1 MLQVRYGIN
10 LAPEIKE
17 NKIDIIK
24 NEPFTVW
31 DAGVINIQKQKYY
44 LLVEKDT
51 SFPILLTKLDTKLFN
66 DVFANAIKSYDFIL
80 FKQQQKLVSAVK
92 SKQMSFYDTKSQAS
106 LMLEKIRKLIE
117 DNQSEYLNLIDV
129 VKDEKNIV
137 DKLTVMSAA
146 IFALDS
152 QIGQSFIS
160 KMIDEVST
168 YFPIKPQKPNRR
180 YKYVDLVPKFEDFSN
195 FEKYENELVKN
206 NKKIVAK
213 IKENNQKL
221 IDQYA
226 EYIPAGIGYIEPDQM
241 LPDYLN
247 HYLLR
252 DKIHLVTN
260 DLGEAISYL
269 WIIISNNKLHPLEI
283 EQITNT
289 LKNFYVFLS
298 RIGLIRKA
306 DSKEI
311 GMNID
316 WIVEEINSYSN
327 QGLDED
333 LINDMIAA
341 IEANPKKILE
351 LEDLDLSPQDLSR
364 VLEGLRR
371 DLENH
376 DKKQKTRK
384 KAIFENQTRN
394 RATYEI
400 RVKLKSFKPST
411 WRRFI
416 ISGNTSVKTLEVA
429 MLDMFNADFGHMFDL
444 LNKKTQE
451 RFENA
456 ESIAEAEDWDPA
468 TGIDYEKAKVS
479 YFEKGD
485 KLLLTYDYG
494 DSWEFEVDI
503 KNITTDQEAPKYPKI
518 LSGKGYGII
527 DDIGGV
533 WSLQDYYDTPKDKI
547 DPEMIDWLMGGEA
560 INLDNFDKEELNQRM
575 EQYKN

>member
-31 DAGVINIQKQKYY
+31 DADVINIQKQKYY

-137 DKLTVMSAA
+137 DKLTVMSAT

-152 QIGQSFIS
+152 QIGQNFIS

-195 FEKYENELVKN
+195 FEKYENKPVKGN
-206 NKKIVAK
+206 EKIVAK

-226 EYIPAGIGYIEPDQM
+226 KYVPAGIGYIQPDQM

-252 DKIHLVTN
+252 NKIHLVTN

-298 RIGLIRKA
+298 RVGLIRKT

-316 WIVEEINSYSN
+316 WVVEEINSYSD
-327 QGLDED
+327 QSLDED
-333 LINDMIAA
+333 L
-341 IEANPKKILE
+341 
-351 LEDLDLSPQDLSR
+351 SR
-364 VLEGLRR
+364 ILEGLRK
-371 DLENH
+371 DLESH

-384 KAIFENQTRN
+384 KTIFENQTRN

-400 RVKLKSFKPST
+400 RVKLKSFEPST

-416 ISGNTSVKTLEVA
+416 ISGNTSVKILEVA

-456 ESIAEAEDWDPA
+456 ESIAEAKDWDPA

-479 YFEKGD
+479 YFEKRD

-503 KNITTDQEAPKYPKI
+503 KNITTDQAAPKCPKI

-533 WSLQDYYDTPKDKI
+533 WSLQDYYDTPKDKV
-547 DPEMIDWLMGGEA
+547 DLEMIDWLMDGEA
-560 INLDNFDKEELNQRM
+560 IDLDNFNKEELNQRM

>member
-24 NEPFTVW
+24 NEPFTTW
-31 DAGVINIQKQKYY
+31 DAGIINIQKQKYY

-51 SFPILLTKLDTKLFN
+51 SFPILLTKLDAKLFN

-129 VKDEKNIV
+129 VKDEKNMV
-137 DKLTVMSAA
+137 DKLTVMSAT

-152 QIGQSFIS
+152 QIGQNFIS

-195 FEKYENELVKN
+195 FEKYENKPVKGN
-206 NKKIVAK
+206 EKIVAK

-226 EYIPAGIGYIEPDQM
+226 KYVPAGIGYIQPDQM

-252 DKIHLVTN
+252 NKIHLVTN

-269 WIIISNNKLHPLEI
+269 WIMISNNKLHPLEI

-298 RIGLIRKA
+298 RVGLIRKT

-316 WIVEEINSYSN
+316 WVTEEINSYPDQN
-327 QGLDED
+327 LDED
-333 LINDMIAA
+333 LINDMIEA

-394 RATYEI
+394 LATYEI
-400 RVKLKSFKPST
+400 RVKLKSFEPST

-416 ISGNTSVKTLEVA
+416 ISGNTSVKTLEVV

-456 ESIAEAEDWDPA
+456 ESIAEAKDWDPA

-479 YFEKGD
+479 YFEKRD

-503 KNITTDQEAPKYPKI
+503 KNITTDQAAPKCPKI

-533 WSLQDYYDTPKDKI
+533 WSLQDYYDTPKDKV

-560 INLDNFDKEELNQRM
+560 INLDNFNKEELNQRM

>member
-1 MLQVRYGIN
+1 MLQVRYGTN

-24 NEPFTVW
+24 NEPFTTW
-31 DAGVINIQKQKYY
+31 DAGIINIQKQKYY

-51 SFPILLTKLDTKLFN
+51 SFPILLTKLDAKLFN

-92 SKQMSFYDTKSQAS
+92 SKQMSFYDTKSQAN

-117 DNQSEYLNLIDV
+117 DNQNEYLNLIDV
-129 VKDEKNIV
+129 VKDEKNMV

-152 QIGQSFIS
+152 QIGQNFIS

-195 FEKYENELVKN
+195 FEKYENKPVKGN
-206 NKKIVAK
+206 EKIVAK

-226 EYIPAGIGYIEPDQM
+226 KYVPAGIGYLQPDQM

-252 DKIHLVTN
+252 NKIHLVTN

-269 WIIISNNKLHPLEI
+269 WIMISNNKLHPLEI

-298 RIGLIRKA
+298 RVGLIRKT

-316 WIVEEINSYSN
+316 WVTEEINSYPDQN
-327 QGLDED
+327 LDED
-333 LINDMIAA
+333 LINDMIEA

-371 DLENH
+371 DLESH

-384 KAIFENQTRN
+384 KTIFENQTRN

-444 LNKKTQE
+444 LNEKTQE

-456 ESIAEAEDWDPA
+456 ESIAEAKDWDPA

-479 YFEKGD
+479 YFEKRD

-503 KNITTDQEAPKYPKI
+503 KNITTDQAAPKCPKI
-518 LSGKGYGII
+518 LSGKSYGII

-533 WSLQDYYDTPKDKI
+533 WSLQDYYDTPKDKV
-547 DPEMIDWLMGGEA
+547 DPEMIDLLMGGEA
-560 INLDNFDKEELNQRM
+560 INLDNFNKEELNQRM

>member
-1 MLQVRYGIN
+1 MLPVRYGIN

-31 DAGVINIQKQKYY
+31 DADVINIQKQKYY

-51 SFPILLTKLDTKLFN
+51 SFPILLTKLDAKLFN

-129 VKDEKNIV
+129 VKDEKNMV
-137 DKLTVMSAA
+137 DKLTVMSAT

-152 QIGQSFIS
+152 QIGQNFIS

-195 FEKYENELVKN
+195 FEKYENKPVKGN
-206 NKKIVAK
+206 EKIVAK

-226 EYIPAGIGYIEPDQM
+226 KYVPAGIGYIQPDQM
-241 LPDYLN
+241 LTDYLN

-252 DKIHLVTN
+252 NKIHLVTN

-269 WIIISNNKLHPLEI
+269 WIMISNNKLHPLEI

-298 RIGLIRKA
+298 RVGLIRKT

-311 GMNID
+311 GLNID
-316 WIVEEINSYSN
+316 WVVEEINSYSD
-327 QGLDED
+327 QSPDED

-351 LEDLDLSPQDLSR
+351 LEDLDLSSQDLSR
-364 VLEGLRR
+364 ILEGLRK
-371 DLENH
+371 DLESH
-376 DKKQKTRK
+376 DKQQKTRK

-451 RFENA
+451 RFENV

-485 KLLLTYDYG
+485 RLLLTYDYG

-503 KNITTDQEAPKYPKI
+503 KNITTDQAAPKCPKI
-518 LSGKGYGII
+518 LSVKGYGII

-533 WSLQDYYDTPKDKI
+533 WSLQDYYDTPKDKV

-560 INLDNFDKEELNQRM
+560 INLDNFNKEELNQRM

>member
-1 MLQVRYGIN
+1 MLQVRYGTN

-51 SFPILLTKLDTKLFN
+51 SFPILLTKLDAKLFN

-92 SKQMSFYDTKSQAS
+92 SKQMSFYDTKSQAN

-117 DNQSEYLNLIDV
+117 DNQNEYLNLIDV
-129 VKDEKNIV
+129 VKDEKNMV

-152 QIGQSFIS
+152 QIGQNFIS

-195 FEKYENELVKN
+195 FEKYENKPVKGN
-206 NKKIVAK
+206 EKIVAK

-226 EYIPAGIGYIEPDQM
+226 KYVPAGIGYIQPDQM

-252 DKIHLVTN
+252 NKIHLVTN

-269 WIIISNNKLHPLEI
+269 WIMISNNKLHPLEI

-298 RIGLIRKA
+298 RVGLIRKT

-316 WIVEEINSYSN
+316 WVTEEINSYPDQN
-327 QGLDED
+327 LDED
-333 LINDMIAA
+333 LINDMIEA

-451 RFENA
+451 RFENV

-479 YFEKGD
+479 YFEKRD

-503 KNITTDQEAPKYPKI
+503 KNITTDQAAPKCPKI
-518 LSGKGYGII
+518 LSGKSYGII

-533 WSLQDYYDTPKDKI
+533 WSLQDYYDTPKDKV
-547 DPEMIDWLMGGEA
+547 DPEMIDLLMGGEA
-560 INLDNFDKEELNQRM
+560 INLDNFNKEELNQRM

>member
-31 DAGVINIQKQKYY
+31 DAGIINIQKQKYY

-51 SFPILLTKLDTKLFN
+51 SFQILLTKLDAKLFN

-92 SKQMSFYDTKSQAS
+92 SKQMSFYDTKSQAN

-117 DNQSEYLNLIDV
+117 DNQNEYLNLIDV
-129 VKDEKNIV
+129 VKDEKNMV

-152 QIGQSFIS
+152 QIGQNFIS

-195 FEKYENELVKN
+195 FEKYENKPVKGN
-206 NKKIVAK
+206 EKIVAK

-226 EYIPAGIGYIEPDQM
+226 KYVPAGIGYLQPDQM

-252 DKIHLVTN
+252 NKIHLVTN

-269 WIIISNNKLHPLEI
+269 WIMISNNKLHPLEI

-298 RIGLIRKA
+298 RVGLIRKT

-316 WIVEEINSYSN
+316 WVTEEINSYPDQN
-327 QGLDED
+327 LDED
-333 LINDMIAA
+333 LINDMIEA

-451 RFENA
+451 RFENV

-503 KNITTDQEAPKYPKI
+503 KNITTDQAAPKCPKI

-533 WSLQDYYDTPKDKI
+533 WSLQDYYDTPKDKV
-547 DPEMIDWLMGGEA
+547 DPEMIDLLMGGEA
-560 INLDNFDKEELNQRM
+560 INLDNFNKEELNQRM

>member
-226 EYIPAGIGYIEPDQM
+226 EYVPAGIGYIEPDQM

-298 RIGLIRKA
+298 RVGPIRKA

-533 WSLQDYYDTPKDKI
+533 WSLQDYYDTPKDKV

>member
-31 DAGVINIQKQKYY
+31 DADVINIQKQKYY

-129 VKDEKNIV
+129 VKDEKNMV
-137 DKLTVMSAA
+137 DKLTVMSVT

-152 QIGQSFIS
+152 QIGQNFIS

-195 FEKYENELVKN
+195 FEKYENKPVKGN
-206 NKKIVAK
+206 EKIVAK

-226 EYIPAGIGYIEPDQM
+226 KYVPAGIGYIQPDQM

-252 DKIHLVTN
+252 NKIHLVTN

-269 WIIISNNKLHPLEI
+269 WIMISNNKLHPLEI

-298 RIGLIRKA
+298 RVGLIRKT

-316 WIVEEINSYSN
+316 GVTEEINSYSD
-327 QGLDED
+327 QSLDED

-351 LEDLDLSPQDLSR
+351 LEDLDLSSQDLSR
-364 VLEGLRR
+364 ILEGLRK
-371 DLENH
+371 DLESH

-384 KAIFENQTRN
+384 KTIFENQTRN
-394 RATYEI
+394 LATYEI
-400 RVKLKSFKPST
+400 RVKLKSFEPST

-456 ESIAEAEDWDPA
+456 ESIAEAKDWDPA

-479 YFEKGD
+479 YFEKRD

-503 KNITTDQEAPKYPKI
+503 KNITTDQAAPKCPKI

-533 WSLQDYYDTPKDKI
+533 WSLQDYYDTPKDKV

-560 INLDNFDKEELNQRM
+560 INLDNFNKEELNQRM

>member
-1 MLQVRYGIN
+1 MLQVRYGTN

-24 NEPFTVW
+24 NEPFTTW
-31 DAGVINIQKQKYY
+31 DAGIINIQKQKYY

-51 SFPILLTKLDTKLFN
+51 SFPILLTKLDAKLFN

-92 SKQMSFYDTKSQAS
+92 SKQMSFYDTKSQDS

-117 DNQSEYLNLIDV
+117 DNQNEYLNLIDV

-137 DKLTVMSAA
+137 NKLTVMSAA

-152 QIGQSFIS
+152 QIEQNFIS

-180 YKYVDLVPKFEDFSN
+180 YKYVDLVPKFEDFFN
-195 FEKYENELVKN
+195 FEKYENKPVKGN
-206 NKKIVAK
+206 EKIVAK

-226 EYIPAGIGYIEPDQM
+226 KYVPAGIGYIQPDQM

-252 DKIHLVTN
+252 NKIHLVTN

-269 WIIISNNKLHPLEI
+269 WIMISNNKLHPLEI

-298 RIGLIRKA
+298 RVGLIRKT

-316 WIVEEINSYSN
+316 WVTEEINSYPDQN
-327 QGLDED
+327 LDED
-333 LINDMIAA
+333 LINDMIEA

-364 VLEGLRR
+364 ILEGLRK
-371 DLENH
+371 DLESH

-384 KAIFENQTRN
+384 KTIFENQTRN

-456 ESIAEAEDWDPA
+456 ESIAEAKDWDPA

-479 YFEKGD
+479 YFEKRD

-503 KNITTDQEAPKYPKI
+503 KNITTDQAAPKCPKI

-533 WSLQDYYDTPKDKI
+533 WSLQDYYDTPKDKV

-560 INLDNFDKEELNQRM
+560 INLDNFNKEELNQRM

>member
-1 MLQVRYGIN
+1 MLQVRYDIN

-31 DAGVINIQKQKYY
+31 DADVINIQKQKYY

-80 FKQQQKLVSAVK
+80 FKQQQKLVSVVK

-106 LMLEKIRKLIE
+106 LMLEKICKLIE
-117 DNQSEYLNLIDV
+117 DNQNEYLNLIDV
-129 VKDEKNIV
+129 VKDEKNMV

-152 QIGQSFIS
+152 QIGQNFIS

-195 FEKYENELVKN
+195 FEKYENKPVKGN
-206 NKKIVAK
+206 EKIVAK

-226 EYIPAGIGYIEPDQM
+226 KYVPAGIGYLQPDQM

-252 DKIHLVTN
+252 NKIHLVTN

-269 WIIISNNKLHPLEI
+269 WIMISNNKLHPLEI

-298 RIGLIRKA
+298 RVGLIRKT

-316 WIVEEINSYSN
+316 WVTEEINSYSD
-327 QGLDED
+327 QSLDED

-341 IEANPKKILE
+341 IEANPKKILK

-364 VLEGLRR
+364 ILEGLRK
-371 DLENH
+371 DLESH

-451 RFENA
+451 RFENV

-503 KNITTDQEAPKYPKI
+503 KNITTDQAAPKCPKI
-518 LSGKGYGII
+518 LSGKSYGII

-533 WSLQDYYDTPKDKI
+533 WSLQDYYDTPKDKV
-547 DPEMIDWLMGGEA
+547 DPEMIDLLMGGEA
-560 INLDNFDKEELNQRM
+560 INLDNFNKEELNQRM

>member
-1 MLQVRYGIN
+1 MLQVRYDIN

-31 DAGVINIQKQKYY
+31 DADVINIQKQKYY

-92 SKQMSFYDTKSQAS
+92 SKQMSFYDTKSQAN

-117 DNQSEYLNLIDV
+117 DNQNEYLNLIDV
-129 VKDEKNIV
+129 VKDEKNMV

-152 QIGQSFIS
+152 QIGQNFIS

-195 FEKYENELVKN
+195 FEKYENKPVKGN
-206 NKKIVAK
+206 EKIVAK

-226 EYIPAGIGYIEPDQM
+226 KYVPAGIGYLQPDQM

-252 DKIHLVTN
+252 NKIHLVTN

-269 WIIISNNKLHPLEI
+269 WIMISNNKLHPLEI

-298 RIGLIRKA
+298 RVGLIRKT

-316 WIVEEINSYSN
+316 WVVEEINSYSD
-327 QGLDED
+327 QSLDED

-351 LEDLDLSPQDLSR
+351 LEDLDLSSQDLSR
-364 VLEGLRR
+364 ILEGLRK
-371 DLENH
+371 DLESH
-376 DKKQKTRK
+376 DKKQKIRK
-384 KAIFENQTRN
+384 KTIFENQTRN
-394 RATYEI
+394 LATYEI
-400 RVKLKSFKPST
+400 RVKLKSFEPST

-416 ISGNTSVKTLEVA
+416 ISGNTSVKTLEVV

-456 ESIAEAEDWDPA
+456 ESIAEAKDWDPA

-479 YFEKGD
+479 YFEKRD

-503 KNITTDQEAPKYPKI
+503 KNITTDQAAPKCPKI

-533 WSLQDYYDTPKDKI
+533 WSLQDYYDTPKDKV
-547 DPEMIDWLMGGEA
+547 DPEMIDLLMGGEA
-560 INLDNFDKEELNQRM
+560 INLDNFNKEELNQRM

>member
-31 DAGVINIQKQKYY
+31 DADVINMQKYY

-51 SFPILLTKLDTKLFN
+51 SFPILLTKLDAKLFN

-129 VKDEKNIV
+129 VKDEKNMV
-137 DKLTVMSAA
+137 DKLTVMSAT

-152 QIGQSFIS
+152 QIGQNFIS

-195 FEKYENELVKN
+195 FEKYENKPVKGN
-206 NKKIVAK
+206 EKIVAK

-226 EYIPAGIGYIEPDQM
+226 KYVPAGIGYIQPDQM

-252 DKIHLVTN
+252 NKIHLVTN

-269 WIIISNNKLHPLEI
+269 WIMISNNKLHPLEI

-289 LKNFYVFLS
+289 LKNFYVFFS
-298 RIGLIRKA
+298 RVGLIRKT

-316 WIVEEINSYSN
+316 WVVEEINSYSD
-327 QGLDED
+327 QSLDED

-351 LEDLDLSPQDLSR
+351 LQDLDLSSQDLSR
-364 VLEGLRR
+364 ILEGLRK
-371 DLENH
+371 DLESH

-384 KAIFENQTRN
+384 KTIFENQTRN

-451 RFENA
+451 RFENV

-503 KNITTDQEAPKYPKI
+503 KNITTDQAAPKCPKI

-533 WSLQDYYDTPKDKI
+533 WSLQDYYDTPKDKV
-547 DPEMIDWLMGGEA
+547 DPEMIDWLMGEEA
-560 INLDNFDKEELNQRM
+560 INLDNFNKEELNQRM

>member
-1 MLQVRYGIN
+1 MLPVRYGIN

-31 DAGVINIQKQKYY
+31 DADVINIQKQKYY

-137 DKLTVMSAA
+137 DKLTVMSAT

-152 QIGQSFIS
+152 QIGQNFIS

-195 FEKYENELVKN
+195 FEKYENKPVKGN
-206 NKKIVAK
+206 EKIVAK

-226 EYIPAGIGYIEPDQM
+226 KYVPAGIGYIQPDQM

-252 DKIHLVTN
+252 NKIHLVTN

-269 WIIISNNKLHPLEI
+269 WIMISNNKLHPLEI

-289 LKNFYVFLS
+289 LKNFCVFLS
-298 RIGLIRKA
+298 RVGLIRKT

-316 WIVEEINSYSN
+316 WVVEEINSYSD

-351 LEDLDLSPQDLSR
+351 LEDLDLSSQDLSR
-364 VLEGLRR
+364 ILEGLRK
-371 DLENH
+371 DLESH

-384 KAIFENQTRN
+384 KTIFENQTRN

-456 ESIAEAEDWDPA
+456 ESIAEAKDWDPA

-479 YFEKGD
+479 YFEKRD

-503 KNITTDQEAPKYPKI
+503 KNITTDQAAPKCPKI

-533 WSLQDYYDTPKDKI
+533 WSLQDYYDTPKDKV
-547 DPEMIDWLMGGEA
+547 DPEMIDWLMGGKA
-560 INLDNFDKEELNQRM
+560 INLDNFNKEELNQRM

>member
-1 MLQVRYGIN
+1 MLQVRYGTN

-51 SFPILLTKLDTKLFN
+51 SFPILLTKLDAKLFN

-92 SKQMSFYDTKSQAS
+92 SKQMSFYDTKSQAN

-117 DNQSEYLNLIDV
+117 DNQNEYLNLIDV
-129 VKDEKNIV
+129 VKDEKNMV

-152 QIGQSFIS
+152 QIGQNFIS

-195 FEKYENELVKN
+195 FEKYENKPVKGN
-206 NKKIVAK
+206 EKIVAK

-226 EYIPAGIGYIEPDQM
+226 KYVPAGIGYLQPDQM

-252 DKIHLVTN
+252 NKIHLVTN

-269 WIIISNNKLHPLEI
+269 WIMISNNKLHPLEI

-298 RIGLIRKA
+298 RVGLIRKT

-316 WIVEEINSYSN
+316 WVTEEINSYPDQN
-327 QGLDED
+327 LDED
-333 LINDMIAA
+333 LINDMIEA

-456 ESIAEAEDWDPA
+456 ESIAEAKDWDPA

-479 YFEKGD
+479 YFEKRD

-503 KNITTDQEAPKYPKI
+503 KNITTDQAAPKCPKI

-533 WSLQDYYDTPKDKI
+533 WSLQDYYDTPKDKV
-547 DPEMIDWLMGGEA
+547 DPGMIDWLMGGEA
-560 INLDNFDKEELNQRM
+560 INLDNFNKEELNQRM

>member
-1 MLQVRYGIN
+1 MLPVRYGIN

-24 NEPFTVW
+24 NEPFTIW

-51 SFPILLTKLDTKLFN
+51 SFPILLTKLDAKLFN
-66 DVFANAIKSYDFIL
+66 NVFANAIKSYDFIL

-137 DKLTVMSAA
+137 DKLTVMSAT

-152 QIGQSFIS
+152 QIGQNFIS

-195 FEKYENELVKN
+195 FEKYENKSVKGN
-206 NKKIVAK
+206 EKIVAK

-226 EYIPAGIGYIEPDQM
+226 KYVPAEIGYIQPDQM

-252 DKIHLVTN
+252 NKIHLVTN

-269 WIIISNNKLHPLEI
+269 WIMISNNKLHPLEI

-298 RIGLIRKA
+298 RVGLICKT

-316 WIVEEINSYSN
+316 WVVEEINSYSD
-327 QGLDED
+327 QSLDED

-364 VLEGLRR
+364 ILEGLRK
-371 DLENH
+371 DLESH

-384 KAIFENQTRN
+384 KTIFENQTRN

-456 ESIAEAEDWDPA
+456 ESIAEAKDWDPA

-479 YFEKGD
+479 YFEKRD

-503 KNITTDQEAPKYPKI
+503 KNITTDQAAPKCPKI

-533 WSLQDYYDTPKDKI
+533 WSLQDYYDTPKDKV
-547 DPEMIDWLMGGEA
+547 DPEMIDWLMGGKA
-560 INLDNFDKEELNQRM
+560 INLDNFNKEELNQRM

>member
-1 MLQVRYGIN
+1 MLPVRYGIN

-31 DAGVINIQKQKYY
+31 DADVINIQKQKYY

-137 DKLTVMSAA
+137 DKLTVMSAT

-152 QIGQSFIS
+152 QIGQNFIS

-195 FEKYENELVKN
+195 FEKYENKPVKGN
-206 NKKIVAK
+206 EKIVAK

-226 EYIPAGIGYIEPDQM
+226 KYVPAGIGYIQPDQM

-252 DKIHLVTN
+252 NKIHLVTN

-269 WIIISNNKLHPLEI
+269 WIMISNNKLHPLEI

-298 RIGLIRKA
+298 RVGLIRKT

-316 WIVEEINSYSN
+316 WVVEEINSYSD

-351 LEDLDLSPQDLSR
+351 LEDLDLSSQDLSR
-364 VLEGLRR
+364 ILEGLRK
-371 DLENH
+371 DLESH

-384 KAIFENQTRN
+384 KTIFENQTRN

-456 ESIAEAEDWDPA
+456 ESIAEAKDWDPA

-479 YFEKGD
+479 YFEKRD

-503 KNITTDQEAPKYPKI
+503 KNITTDQAAPKCPKI

-533 WSLQDYYDTPKDKI
+533 WSLQDYYDTPKDKV
-547 DPEMIDWLMGGEA
+547 DPEMIDWLMGGKA
-560 INLDNFDKEELNQRM
+560 INLDNFNKEELNQRM
-575 EQYKN
+575 EQHKN

>member
-1 MLQVRYGIN
+1 MLPVRYGIN

-31 DAGVINIQKQKYY
+31 DADVINIQKQKYY

-66 DVFANAIKSYDFIL
+66 DVFANAIKIYDFIL

-137 DKLTVMSAA
+137 DKLTVMSAT

-152 QIGQSFIS
+152 QIGQNFIS

-195 FEKYENELVKN
+195 FEKYENKQVKG
-206 NKKIVAK
+206 KEKILAK

-226 EYIPAGIGYIEPDQM
+226 KYVPAGIGYIQPDQM

-252 DKIHLVTN
+252 NKIHLVTN

-269 WIIISNNKLHPLEI
+269 WIMISNNKLHPLEI

-298 RIGLIRKA
+298 RVGLIRKT

-316 WIVEEINSYSN
+316 WVVEEINSYSD

-351 LEDLDLSPQDLSR
+351 LEDLDLSSQDLSR
-364 VLEGLRR
+364 ILEGLRK
-371 DLENH
+371 DLESH

-384 KAIFENQTRN
+384 KTIFENQTRN

-456 ESIAEAEDWDPA
+456 ESIAEAKDWDPA

-479 YFEKGD
+479 YFEKRD

-503 KNITTDQEAPKYPKI
+503 KNITTDQAAPKCPKI

-533 WSLQDYYDTPKDKI
+533 WSLQDYYDTPKDKV
-547 DPEMIDWLMGGEA
+547 DPEMIDWLMGGKA
-560 INLDNFDKEELNQRM
+560 INLDNFNKEELNQRM

>member
-1 MLQVRYGIN
+1 MLQVRYGTN

-24 NEPFTVW
+24 NEPFTTW
-31 DAGVINIQKQKYY
+31 DAGIINIQKQKYY

-51 SFPILLTKLDTKLFN
+51 SFPILLTKLDAKLFN

-129 VKDEKNIV
+129 VKDEKNMV

-152 QIGQSFIS
+152 QIGQNFIS

-195 FEKYENELVKN
+195 FEKYENKPVKGN
-206 NKKIVAK
+206 EKIVAK

-226 EYIPAGIGYIEPDQM
+226 KYVPAGIGYLQPDQM

-252 DKIHLVTN
+252 NKIHLVTN

-269 WIIISNNKLHPLEI
+269 WIMISNNKLHPLEI

-298 RIGLIRKA
+298 RVGLIRKT

-316 WIVEEINSYSN
+316 WVTEEINSYPDQN
-327 QGLDED
+327 LDED
-333 LINDMIAA
+333 LINDMIEA

-451 RFENA
+451 RFENV

-503 KNITTDQEAPKYPKI
+503 KNITTDQAAPKCPKI
-518 LSGKGYGII
+518 LSGKSYGII

-533 WSLQDYYDTPKDKI
+533 WSLQDYYDTPKDKV
-547 DPEMIDWLMGGEA
+547 DPEMIDLLMGGEA
-560 INLDNFDKEELNQRM
+560 INLDNFNKEELNQRM

>member
-1 MLQVRYGIN
+1 MLPVRYGIN

-31 DAGVINIQKQKYY
+31 DADVINIQKQKYY

-137 DKLTVMSAA
+137 DKLTVMSAT
-146 IFALDS
+146 ILALDS
-152 QIGQSFIS
+152 QIGQNFIS

-195 FEKYENELVKN
+195 FEKYENKPVKGN
-206 NKKIVAK
+206 EKIVAK

-226 EYIPAGIGYIEPDQM
+226 KYVPAGIGYIQPDQM

-252 DKIHLVTN
+252 NKIHLVTN

-269 WIIISNNKLHPLEI
+269 WIMISNNKLHPLEI

-298 RIGLIRKA
+298 RVGLIRKT

-316 WIVEEINSYSN
+316 WVVEEINSYSD

-351 LEDLDLSPQDLSR
+351 LEDLDLSSQDLSR
-364 VLEGLRR
+364 ILEGLRK
-371 DLENH
+371 DLESH

-384 KAIFENQTRN
+384 KTIFENQTRN

-456 ESIAEAEDWDPA
+456 ESIAEAKDWDPA

-479 YFEKGD
+479 YFEKRD

-503 KNITTDQEAPKYPKI
+503 KNITTDQAAPKCPKI

-533 WSLQDYYDTPKDKI
+533 WSLQDYYDTPKDKV
-547 DPEMIDWLMGGEA
+547 DPEMIDWLMGGKA
-560 INLDNFDKEELNQRM
+560 INLDNFNKEELNQRM

>member
-1 MLQVRYGIN
+1 MLPVRYGIN

-31 DAGVINIQKQKYY
+31 DADVINIQKQKYY

-137 DKLTVMSAA
+137 DKLTVMSAT

-152 QIGQSFIS
+152 QIGQNFIS

-195 FEKYENELVKN
+195 FEKYENKPVKGN
-206 NKKIVAK
+206 EKIVAK

-226 EYIPAGIGYIEPDQM
+226 KYVPAGIGYIQPDQM

-252 DKIHLVTN
+252 NKIHLVTN

-269 WIIISNNKLHPLEI
+269 WIMISNNKLYPLEI

-298 RIGLIRKA
+298 RVGLIRKT

-316 WIVEEINSYSN
+316 WVVEEINSYSD

-351 LEDLDLSPQDLSR
+351 LEDLDLSSQDLSR
-364 VLEGLRR
+364 ILEGLRK
-371 DLENH
+371 DLESH

-384 KAIFENQTRN
+384 KTIFENQTRN

-456 ESIAEAEDWDPA
+456 ESIAEAKDWDPA

-479 YFEKGD
+479 YFEKRD

-503 KNITTDQEAPKYPKI
+503 KNITTDQAAPKCPKI

-533 WSLQDYYDTPKDKI
+533 WSLQDYYDTPKDKV
-547 DPEMIDWLMGGEA
+547 DPEMIDWLMGGKA
-560 INLDNFDKEELNQRM
+560 INLDNFNKEELNQRM

>member
-1 MLQVRYGIN
+1 MLQVRYGTN

-24 NEPFTVW
+24 NEPFTTW
-31 DAGVINIQKQKYY
+31 DAGIINIQKQKYY

-51 SFPILLTKLDTKLFN
+51 SFPILLTKLDAKLFN

-129 VKDEKNIV
+129 VKDEKNMV
-137 DKLTVMSAA
+137 DKLTVMSAT

-152 QIGQSFIS
+152 QIGQNFIS

-195 FEKYENELVKN
+195 FEKYENKPVKGN
-206 NKKIVAK
+206 EKIVAK

-226 EYIPAGIGYIEPDQM
+226 KYVPAGIGYIQPDQM

-252 DKIHLVTN
+252 NKIHLVTN

-269 WIIISNNKLHPLEI
+269 WIMISNNKLHPLEI

-298 RIGLIRKA
+298 RVGLIRKT

-316 WIVEEINSYSN
+316 WVTEEINSYPDQN
-327 QGLDED
+327 LDED
-333 LINDMIAA
+333 LINDMIEA

-456 ESIAEAEDWDPA
+456 ESIAEAKDWDPA

-479 YFEKGD
+479 YFEKRD

-503 KNITTDQEAPKYPKI
+503 KNITTDQAAPKCPKI
-518 LSGKGYGII
+518 LSGKSYGII

-533 WSLQDYYDTPKDKI
+533 WSLQDYYDTPKDKV
-547 DPEMIDWLMGGEA
+547 DPEMIDLLMGGEA
-560 INLDNFDKEELNQRM
+560 INLDNFNKEELNQRM

>member
-1 MLQVRYGIN
+1 MLPVRYGIN

-31 DAGVINIQKQKYY
+31 DADVINIQKQKYY

-51 SFPILLTKLDTKLFN
+51 SFPILLTKLDAKLFN

-129 VKDEKNIV
+129 VKDEKNMV
-137 DKLTVMSAA
+137 DKLTVMSAT

-152 QIGQSFIS
+152 QIGQNFIS

-195 FEKYENELVKN
+195 FEKYENKPVKGN
-206 NKKIVAK
+206 EKIVAK

-226 EYIPAGIGYIEPDQM
+226 KYVPAGIGYIQPDQM
-241 LPDYLN
+241 LTDYLN

-252 DKIHLVTN
+252 NKIHLVTN

-269 WIIISNNKLHPLEI
+269 WIMISNNKLHPLEI

-298 RIGLIRKA
+298 RVGLIRKT

-311 GMNID
+311 GLNID
-316 WIVEEINSYSN
+316 WVVEEINSYSD
-327 QGLDED
+327 QSPDED

-351 LEDLDLSPQDLSR
+351 LEDLDLSSQDLSR
-364 VLEGLRR
+364 ILEGLRK
-371 DLENH
+371 DLESH

-384 KAIFENQTRN
+384 KTIFENQTRN

-456 ESIAEAEDWDPA
+456 ESIAEAKDWDPA

-485 KLLLTYDYG
+485 RLLLTYDYG

-503 KNITTDQEAPKYPKI
+503 KNITTDQAAPKCPKI

-533 WSLQDYYDTPKDKI
+533 WSLQDYYDTPKDKV

-560 INLDNFDKEELNQRM
+560 INLDNFNKEELNQRM

>member
-1 MLQVRYGIN
+1 MLPVRYGIN

-31 DAGVINIQKQKYY
+31 DADVINIQKQKYY

-137 DKLTVMSAA
+137 DKLTVMSAT

-152 QIGQSFIS
+152 QIGQNFIS

-195 FEKYENELVKN
+195 FEKYENKPVKGN
-206 NKKIVAK
+206 EKIVAK
-213 IKENNQKL
+213 IKENNQTL

-226 EYIPAGIGYIEPDQM
+226 KYVPAGIGYIQPDQM

-252 DKIHLVTN
+252 NKIHLVTN

-269 WIIISNNKLHPLEI
+269 WIMISNNKLHPLEI

-298 RIGLIRKA
+298 RVGLIRKT

-316 WIVEEINSYSN
+316 WVVEEINSYSD

-351 LEDLDLSPQDLSR
+351 LEDLDLSSQDLSR
-364 VLEGLRR
+364 ILEGLRK
-371 DLENH
+371 DLESH

-384 KAIFENQTRN
+384 KTIFENQTRN

-456 ESIAEAEDWDPA
+456 ESIAEAKDWDPA

-479 YFEKGD
+479 YFEKRD

-503 KNITTDQEAPKYPKI
+503 KNITTDQAAPKCPKI

-533 WSLQDYYDTPKDKI
+533 WSLQDYYDTPKDKV
-547 DPEMIDWLMGGEA
+547 DPEMIDWLMGGKA
-560 INLDNFDKEELNQRM
+560 INLDNFNKEELNQRM

>member
-1 MLQVRYGIN
+1 MLQVRYGTN

-24 NEPFTVW
+24 NEPFTTW
-31 DAGVINIQKQKYY
+31 DAGIINIQKQKYY

-51 SFPILLTKLDTKLFN
+51 SFPILLTKLDAKLFN

-92 SKQMSFYDTKSQAS
+92 SKQMSFYDTKSQAN

-117 DNQSEYLNLIDV
+117 DNQNEYLNLIDV
-129 VKDEKNIV
+129 VKDEKNMV

-152 QIGQSFIS
+152 QIGQNFIS

-195 FEKYENELVKN
+195 FEKYENKPVKGN
-206 NKKIVAK
+206 EKIVAK

-226 EYIPAGIGYIEPDQM
+226 KYVPAGIGYIQPDQM

-252 DKIHLVTN
+252 NKIHLVTN

-269 WIIISNNKLHPLEI
+269 WIMISNNKLHPLEI

-298 RIGLIRKA
+298 RVGLIRKT

-316 WIVEEINSYSN
+316 WVTEEINSYPDQN
-327 QGLDED
+327 LDED
-333 LINDMIAA
+333 LINDMIEA

-451 RFENA
+451 RFENV

-503 KNITTDQEAPKYPKI
+503 KNITTDQAAPKCPKI
-518 LSGKGYGII
+518 LSGKSYGII

-533 WSLQDYYDTPKDKI
+533 WSLQDYYDTPKDKV
-547 DPEMIDWLMGGEA
+547 DPEMIDLLMGGEA
-560 INLDNFDKEELNQRM
+560 INLDNFNKEELNQRM

>member
-1 MLQVRYGIN
+1 MLPVRYGIN

-31 DAGVINIQKQKYY
+31 DADVINIQKQKYY

-137 DKLTVMSAA
+137 DKLTVMSAT

-152 QIGQSFIS
+152 QIGQNFIS

-195 FEKYENELVKN
+195 FEKYENKPVKGN
-206 NKKIVAK
+206 EKIVAK

-226 EYIPAGIGYIEPDQM
+226 KYVPAGIGYIQPDQM

-252 DKIHLVTN
+252 NKIHLVTN

-269 WIIISNNKLHPLEI
+269 WIMISNNKLHPLEI

-298 RIGLIRKA
+298 RVGLIRKT

-316 WIVEEINSYSN
+316 WVVEEINSYSD

-351 LEDLDLSPQDLSR
+351 LEDLDLSSQDLSR
-364 VLEGLRR
+364 ILEGLRK
-371 DLENH
+371 DLESH

-384 KAIFENQTRN
+384 KTIFENQTRN

-451 RFENA
+451 HFENA
-456 ESIAEAEDWDPA
+456 ESIAEAKDWDPA

-479 YFEKGD
+479 YFEKRD

-503 KNITTDQEAPKYPKI
+503 KNITTDQAAPKCPKI

-533 WSLQDYYDTPKDKI
+533 WSLQDYYDTPKDKV
-547 DPEMIDWLMGGEA
+547 DPEMIDWLMGGKA
-560 INLDNFDKEELNQRM
+560 INLDNFNKEELNQRM

>member
-24 NEPFTVW
+24 NEPFTIW
-31 DAGVINIQKQKYY
+31 DADVINIQKQKYY

-129 VKDEKNIV
+129 VKDEKNMV
-137 DKLTVMSAA
+137 DKLTVMSAT
-146 IFALDS
+146 IFALGS
-152 QIGQSFIS
+152 QIGQNFIS

-195 FEKYENELVKN
+195 FENYENKPVKGN
-206 NKKIVAK
+206 EKIVAK

-226 EYIPAGIGYIEPDQM
+226 KYVPAGIGYIQPDQM

-252 DKIHLVTN
+252 NKIHLVTN

-269 WIIISNNKLHPLEI
+269 WIIISNNKLYPLEI

-298 RIGLIRKA
+298 RVGLIRKT

-316 WIVEEINSYSN
+316 WVVEEINSYSD
-327 QGLDED
+327 QSLDED

-364 VLEGLRR
+364 ILEGLRK
-371 DLENH
+371 DLESH

-384 KAIFENQTRN
+384 KTIFENQTRN

-456 ESIAEAEDWDPA
+456 ESIAETKDWDPA

-479 YFEKGD
+479 YFEKRD

-503 KNITTDQEAPKYPKI
+503 KNITTDQAAPKCPKI
-518 LSGKGYGII
+518 LSGKSYGII

-533 WSLQDYYDTPKDKI
+533 WSLQDYYDTPKDKV
-547 DPEMIDWLMGGEA
+547 DPEMIDLLMGGEA
-560 INLDNFDKEELNQRM
+560 INLDNFNKEELNQRM

>member
-24 NEPFTVW
+24 NEPFTIW

-51 SFPILLTKLDTKLFN
+51 SFPILLTKLDAKLFN
-66 DVFANAIKSYDFIL
+66 NVFANAIKSYDFIL

-129 VKDEKNIV
+129 VKDEKNMV
-137 DKLTVMSAA
+137 DKLTVMSAT

-152 QIGQSFIS
+152 QIGQNFIS

-195 FEKYENELVKN
+195 FEKYENKSVKGN
-206 NKKIVAK
+206 EKIVAK

-226 EYIPAGIGYIEPDQM
+226 KYVPAEIGYIQPDQM

-252 DKIHLVTN
+252 NKIHLVTN

-269 WIIISNNKLHPLEI
+269 WIMISNNKLHPLEI

-298 RIGLIRKA
+298 RVGLIRKT

-316 WIVEEINSYSN
+316 WVVEEINSYSD

-351 LEDLDLSPQDLSR
+351 LEDLDLSSQDLSR
-364 VLEGLRR
+364 ILEGLRK
-371 DLENH
+371 DLESH

-384 KAIFENQTRN
+384 KTIFENQTRN

-456 ESIAEAEDWDPA
+456 ESIAEAKDWDPA

-479 YFEKGD
+479 YFEKRD

-503 KNITTDQEAPKYPKI
+503 KNITTDQAAPKCPKI

-527 DDIGGV
+527 DDIVGV
-533 WSLQDYYDTPKDKI
+533 WSLQDYYDTPKDKV
-547 DPEMIDWLMGGEA
+547 DPEMIDWLMGGKA
-560 INLDNFDKEELNQRM
+560 INLDNFNKEELNQRM

>member
-1 MLQVRYGIN
+1 MLQVRYGTN

-24 NEPFTVW
+24 NEPFTTW
-31 DAGVINIQKQKYY
+31 DAGIINIQKQKYY

-51 SFPILLTKLDTKLFN
+51 SFPILLTKLDAKLFN

-92 SKQMSFYDTKSQAS
+92 SKQMSFYDTKSQAN

-117 DNQSEYLNLIDV
+117 DNQNEYLNLIDV
-129 VKDEKNIV
+129 VKDEKNMV
-137 DKLTVMSAA
+137 DKLTVMSAT

-152 QIGQSFIS
+152 QIGQNFIS

-195 FEKYENELVKN
+195 FEKYENKPVKGN
-206 NKKIVAK
+206 EKIVAK

-226 EYIPAGIGYIEPDQM
+226 KYVPAGIGYIQPDQM

-252 DKIHLVTN
+252 NKIHLVTN

-269 WIIISNNKLHPLEI
+269 WIMISNNKLHPLEI

-298 RIGLIRKA
+298 RVGLIRKT

-316 WIVEEINSYSN
+316 WVTEEINSYPDQN
-327 QGLDED
+327 LDED
-333 LINDMIAA
+333 LINDMIEA

-451 RFENA
+451 RFENV

-503 KNITTDQEAPKYPKI
+503 KNITTDQAAPKCPKI

-533 WSLQDYYDTPKDKI
+533 WSLQDYYDTPKDKV
-547 DPEMIDWLMGGEA
+547 DPEMIDLLMGGEA
-560 INLDNFDKEELNQRM
+560 INLDNFNKEELNQRM

>member
-1 MLQVRYGIN
+1 MLPVRYGIN

-31 DAGVINIQKQKYY
+31 DADVINIQKQKYY

-51 SFPILLTKLDTKLFN
+51 SFTILLTKLDTKLFN

-137 DKLTVMSAA
+137 DKLTVMSAT

-152 QIGQSFIS
+152 QIGQNFIS

-195 FEKYENELVKN
+195 FEKYENKPVKGN
-206 NKKIVAK
+206 EKIVAK

-226 EYIPAGIGYIEPDQM
+226 KYVPAGIGYIQPDQM

-252 DKIHLVTN
+252 NKIHLVTN

-269 WIIISNNKLHPLEI
+269 WIMISNNKLHPLEI

-298 RIGLIRKA
+298 RVGLIRKT

-316 WIVEEINSYSN
+316 WVVEEINSYSD

-351 LEDLDLSPQDLSR
+351 LEDLDLSSQDLSR
-364 VLEGLRR
+364 ILEGLRK
-371 DLENH
+371 DLESH

-384 KAIFENQTRN
+384 KTIFENQTRN

-456 ESIAEAEDWDPA
+456 ESIAEAKDWDPA

-479 YFEKGD
+479 YFEKRD

-503 KNITTDQEAPKYPKI
+503 KNITTDQAAPKCPKI

-533 WSLQDYYDTPKDKI
+533 WSLQDYYDTPKDKV
-547 DPEMIDWLMGGEA
+547 DPEMIDWLMGGKA
-560 INLDNFDKEELNQRM
+560 INLDNFNKEELNQRM

>member
-1 MLQVRYGIN
+1 MLQVRYGTN

-24 NEPFTVW
+24 NEPFTTW
-31 DAGVINIQKQKYY
+31 DAGIINIQKQKYY

-51 SFPILLTKLDTKLFN
+51 SFPILLTKLDAKLFN

-92 SKQMSFYDTKSQAS
+92 SKQMSFYDTKSQAN

-117 DNQSEYLNLIDV
+117 DNQNEYLNLIDV
-129 VKDEKNIV
+129 VKDEKNMV

-152 QIGQSFIS
+152 QIGQNFIS

-195 FEKYENELVKN
+195 FEKYENKPVKGN
-206 NKKIVAK
+206 EKIVAK

-226 EYIPAGIGYIEPDQM
+226 KYVPAGIGYLQPDQM

-252 DKIHLVTN
+252 NKIHLVTN

-269 WIIISNNKLHPLEI
+269 WIMISNNKLHPLEI

-298 RIGLIRKA
+298 RVGLIRKT

-316 WIVEEINSYSN
+316 WVTEEINSYSD
-327 QGLDED
+327 QSLDED

-351 LEDLDLSPQDLSR
+351 LEDLDLSSQDLSR
-364 VLEGLRR
+364 ILEGLRK
-371 DLENH
+371 DLESH

-384 KAIFENQTRN
+384 KIIFENQTRN
-394 RATYEI
+394 LATYEI
-400 RVKLKSFKPST
+400 RVKLKSFEPST

-503 KNITTDQEAPKYPKI
+503 KNITTDQAAPKCPKI
-518 LSGKGYGII
+518 LSGKSYGII

-533 WSLQDYYDTPKDKI
+533 WSLQDYYDTPKDKV
-547 DPEMIDWLMGGEA
+547 DPEMIDLLMGGEA
-560 INLDNFDKEELNQRM
+560 INLDNFNKEELNQRM

>member
-31 DAGVINIQKQKYY
+31 DADIINIQKQKYY

-129 VKDEKNIV
+129 VKDEKNMV
-137 DKLTVMSAA
+137 DKLTVMSAT
-146 IFALDS
+146 IFALGS
-152 QIGQSFIS
+152 QIGQNFIS

-195 FEKYENELVKN
+195 FENYENKPVKGN
-206 NKKIVAK
+206 EKIVAK

-226 EYIPAGIGYIEPDQM
+226 KYVPAGIGYIQPDQM

-252 DKIHLVTN
+252 NKIHLVTN

-298 RIGLIRKA
+298 RVGLIRKT

-316 WIVEEINSYSN
+316 WVVEEINSYSD
-327 QGLDED
+327 QSLDED

-364 VLEGLRR
+364 ILEGLRK
-371 DLENH
+371 DLESH

-384 KAIFENQTRN
+384 KTIFENQTRN

-429 MLDMFNADFGHMFDL
+429 MLDMFNVDFGHMFDL

-456 ESIAEAEDWDPA
+456 ESIAEAKDCDPA

-479 YFEKGD
+479 YFEKRD

-503 KNITTDQEAPKYPKI
+503 KNITTDQAAPKCPKI

-533 WSLQDYYDTPKDKI
+533 WSLQDYYDTPKDKV

-560 INLDNFDKEELNQRM
+560 INLDNFNKEELNQRM

>member
-24 NEPFTVW
+24 NEHFTVW
-31 DAGVINIQKQKYY
+31 DADVINIQKQKYY

-129 VKDEKNIV
+129 VKDEKNMV
-137 DKLTVMSAA
+137 DKLTVMSAT

-152 QIGQSFIS
+152 QIGQNFIS

-195 FEKYENELVKN
+195 FEKYENKPVKGN
-206 NKKIVAK
+206 EKIVAK

-226 EYIPAGIGYIEPDQM
+226 KYVPAGIGYIQPDQM

-252 DKIHLVTN
+252 NKIHLVTN

-298 RIGLIRKA
+298 RVGLIRKT

-316 WIVEEINSYSN
+316 WVTEEINSYFDQN
-327 QGLDED
+327 LDED
-333 LINDMIAA
+333 LINDMIEA

-429 MLDMFNADFGHMFDL
+429 MLDMFNADLGHMFDL

-456 ESIAEAEDWDPA
+456 ESIAEAEDSDPA

-479 YFEKGD
+479 YFEKRD

-503 KNITTDQEAPKYPKI
+503 KNITTDQAAPKCPKI

-533 WSLQDYYDTPKDKI
+533 WSLQDYYDTPKDKV

-560 INLDNFDKEELNQRM
+560 IDLDKFNKEELNQRM

>member
-1 MLQVRYGIN
+1 MLPVRYGIN

-31 DAGVINIQKQKYY
+31 DADVINIQKQKYY

-137 DKLTVMSAA
+137 DKLTVMSAT

-152 QIGQSFIS
+152 QIGQNFIS

-195 FEKYENELVKN
+195 FEKYENKPVKGN
-206 NKKIVAK
+206 EKIVAK

-226 EYIPAGIGYIEPDQM
+226 KYVPAGIGYIQPDQM

-252 DKIHLVTN
+252 NKIHLVTN

-269 WIIISNNKLHPLEI
+269 WIMISNNKLHPLEI

-298 RIGLIRKA
+298 RVGLIRKT

-316 WIVEEINSYSN
+316 WVVEEINSYSD

-351 LEDLDLSPQDLSR
+351 LEDLDLSSQDLSR
-364 VLEGLRR
+364 ILEGLRK
-371 DLENH
+371 DLKSH

-384 KAIFENQTRN
+384 KTIFENQTRN

-456 ESIAEAEDWDPA
+456 ESIAEAKDWDPA

-479 YFEKGD
+479 YFEKRD

-503 KNITTDQEAPKYPKI
+503 KNITTDQAAPKCPKI

-533 WSLQDYYDTPKDKI
+533 WSLQDYYDTPKDKV
-547 DPEMIDWLMGGEA
+547 DPEMIDWLMGGKA
-560 INLDNFDKEELNQRM
+560 INLDNFNKEELNQRM

>member
-31 DAGVINIQKQKYY
+31 DADVINIQKQKYY

-51 SFPILLTKLDTKLFN
+51 SFPILLTKLDAKLFN
-66 DVFANAIKSYDFIL
+66 NVFANAIKSYDFIL

-129 VKDEKNIV
+129 VKDEKNMV
-137 DKLTVMSAA
+137 DKLTVMSAT

-152 QIGQSFIS
+152 QIGQNFIS

-195 FEKYENELVKN
+195 FEKYENKPVKGN
-206 NKKIVAK
+206 EKIVAK

-226 EYIPAGIGYIEPDQM
+226 KYVPAEIGYIQPDQM

-252 DKIHLVTN
+252 NKIHLVTN

-269 WIIISNNKLHPLEI
+269 WIMISNNKLHPLEI

-298 RIGLIRKA
+298 RVGLIRKT

-316 WIVEEINSYSN
+316 WVVEEINSYSD

-351 LEDLDLSPQDLSR
+351 LEDLDLSSQDLSR
-364 VLEGLRR
+364 ILEGLRK
-371 DLENH
+371 DLESH

-384 KAIFENQTRN
+384 KTIFENQTRN

-456 ESIAEAEDWDPA
+456 ESIAEAKDWDPA

-479 YFEKGD
+479 YFEKRD

-503 KNITTDQEAPKYPKI
+503 KNITTDQAAPKCPKI

-533 WSLQDYYDTPKDKI
+533 WSLQDYYDTPKDKV
-547 DPEMIDWLMGGEA
+547 DPEMIDWLMGGKA
-560 INLDNFDKEELNQRM
+560 INLDNFNKEELNQRM